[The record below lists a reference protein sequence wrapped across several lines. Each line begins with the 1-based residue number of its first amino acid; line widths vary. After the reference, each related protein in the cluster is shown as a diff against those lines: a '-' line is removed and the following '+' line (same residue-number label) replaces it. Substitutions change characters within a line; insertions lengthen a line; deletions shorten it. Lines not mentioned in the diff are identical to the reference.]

1 MAGTSPA
8 TSPKGRGGRVSS
20 FPVRLPLYRTNG
32 PAGGIGRRSRFRS
45 CRREAW
51 GFESLAGHHRHYQ
64 HRTGRFERS
73 GEPRRRRVSCPARR
87 DRTGS
92 AEAEPRTGCGA
103 PARAAREGRPSA
115 RPSTDPH
122 PRPRGGQ
129 PRRRPRRC
137 ARRLPDVHR
146 VRLAHGGRGSR
157 LRRLRRRTVERRR
170 DRRDGATGAGAGG
183 EEAGGGAGGGGAG
196 GSAAGVT
203 EPVVATSTRAAGL
216 ASRASASRCAAR
228 APARAGSAARGPTG
242 GTAARQ
248 SRV

>member
-1 MAGTSPA
+1 MAAGTSPA

-51 GFESLAGHHRHYQ
+51 GFESLAGHHRHDQ

-115 RPSTDPH
+115 RPSTDAASAPAG
-122 PRPRGGQ
+122 RPAAPPAAPLRAASPGRAQGQ
-129 PRRRPRRC
+129 ARSRRPRV
-137 ARRLPDVHR
+137 APAASLP
-146 VRLAHGGRGSR
+146 A
-157 LRRLRRRTVERRR
+157 
-170 DRRDGATGAGAGG
+170 DRRAPPRPARARAG

-216 ASRASASRCAAR
+216 ASRASASRGAER
-228 APARAGSAARGPTG
+228 APAGAGSAARCPTG

>member
-1 MAGTSPA
+1 MAAGTSPA

-51 GFESLAGHHRHYQ
+51 GFESLAGHHRHDQ

-115 RPSTDPH
+115 RPSTDAASAPAG
-122 PRPRGGQ
+122 RPAAPPAAPLRAASPGRAQGQ
-129 PRRRPRRC
+129 ARSRRPRVAPAASLPADRRAPPRP
-137 ARRLPDVHR
+137 ARERPAKKR
-146 VRLAHGGRGSR
+146 AAERAA
-157 LRRLRRRTVERRR
+157 VERAVRPLASPNLSWRHRR
-170 DRRDGATGAGAGG
+170 GPQAW
-183 EEAGGGAGGGGAG
+183 
-196 GSAAGVT
+196 
-203 EPVVATSTRAAGL
+203 RAAPPPAAAPSGRPPEPARPRAAPQGEPRP
-216 ASRASASRCAAR
+216 ASRACK
-228 APARAGSAARGPTG
+228 T
-242 GTAARQ
+242 T
-248 SRV
+248 